1 MITPNAISLK
11 QDDWQKALASAIKTP
26 EALAECLGLALES
39 FPTLKGA
46 HGTFPIKVT
55 DYWLGL
61 IEQGNPNDPL
71 LRQVLPD
78 AAELLDVDG
87 FVADPVDDDAAYRG
101 HGVIQKYQ
109 GRALLITTGAC
120 AIHCRYCFRR
130 HYPYDENSSLK
141 HLSDAIDLLAN
152 DASISEVILSGG
164 DPLSLSDRR
173 LSELFDKLDAIPHIK
188 RIRLHTRTPVV
199 LPQRITD
206 ALIERLSNSS
216 KSICIVLHANH
227 PNEIT
232 PELATALA
240 PLKNSGVSLLN
251 QSVLL
256 KGINDSADILSE
268 LSEKLFSVGVLPYYC
283 HLLDPV
289 QGAAHFDVETL
300 AAEQIEAELKATLP
314 GYLVPKFV
322 REVPHASSKI
332 ALADLAQ

>member
-11 QDDWQKALASAIKTP
+11 QDDWQKALARAIKTP
-26 EALAECLGLALES
+26 EALAEHLGLALKS
-39 FPTLKGA
+39 LPALKGA
-46 HGTFPIKVT
+46 HAAFPIKVT

-61 IEQGNPNDPL
+61 IERGNPNDPL
-71 LRQVLPD
+71 LRQILPD
-78 AAELLDVDG
+78 AAELIEVDG
-87 FVADPVDDDAAYRG
+87 YIADPVDDDAAYRG
-101 HGVIQKYQ
+101 NGVIQKYQ

-152 DASISEVILSGG
+152 DVSISEVILSGG

-173 LSELFDKLDAIPHIK
+173 LSELFDKLEAIPHVK

-206 ALIERLSNSS
+206 GLVQRLSSSS
-216 KSICIVLHANH
+216 KSICVVLHTNH

-232 PELATALA
+232 QELAVALA

-256 KGINDSADILSE
+256 KEINDSATILSE

-289 QGAAHFDVETL
+289 QGAAHFDVDKSI
-300 AAEQIEAELKATLP
+300 AEQIEAELKASLP

-332 ALADLAQ
+332 ALADCAQ

>member
-11 QDDWQKALASAIKTP
+11 QDDWQKALARAIKTP
-26 EALAECLGLALES
+26 EALAEHLGLALES
-39 FPTLKGA
+39 LPALKGA
-46 HGTFPIKVT
+46 HGAFPIKVT

-61 IEQGNPNDPL
+61 IERGNPNDPL
-71 LRQVLPD
+71 LRQILPD
-78 AAELLDVDG
+78 AAELIEVDG
-87 FVADPVDDDAAYRG
+87 YIADPVDDDAAYRG
-101 HGVIQKYQ
+101 NGVIQKYQ

-141 HLSDAIDLLAN
+141 HLSDAIDLLAK

-173 LSELFDKLDAIPHIK
+173 LSELFDKLEALSHIK

-206 ALIERLSNSS
+206 GLIERLSNSS
-216 KSICIVLHANH
+216 QSICIVLHANH

-232 PELATALA
+232 QELAAALA
-240 PLKNSGVSLLN
+240 PLKNSGISLLN

-256 KGINDSADILSE
+256 KEVNDSSAILSE
-268 LSEKLFSVGVLPYYC
+268 LSEKLFSVGILPYYC

-289 QGAAHFDVETL
+289 QGAAHFDVEAL
-300 AAEQIEAELKATLP
+300 AAEKIEAELKATLP

-322 REVPHASSKI
+322 REVPYASSKV
-332 ALADLAQ
+332 ALADCAQ

>member
-11 QDDWQKALASAIKTP
+11 QDDWQKALARAIKTP
-26 EALAECLGLALES
+26 EALAEHLSLALES
-39 FPTLKGA
+39 LPALKGT
-46 HGTFPIKVT
+46 HGVFPIKVT
-55 DYWLGL
+55 DYWLSL
-61 IEQGNPNDPL
+61 IERGNPNDPL
-71 LRQVLPD
+71 LRQILPD
-78 AAELLDVDG
+78 AAELIEVDG
-87 FVADPVDDDAAYRG
+87 FIADPVDDDAAYRG
-101 HGVIQKYQ
+101 NGVIQKYQ

-141 HLSDAIDLLAN
+141 HLNDAIDLLAN
-152 DASISEVILSGG
+152 DISISEVILSGG

-173 LSELFDKLDAIPHIK
+173 LSELLDKLEAIPHIK

-199 LPQRITD
+199 LPQRITIG
-206 ALIERLSNSS
+206 LTERLSSSS
-216 KSICIVLHANH
+216 KSICVVLHANH

-232 PELATALA
+232 QELAAALA
-240 PLKNSGVSLLN
+240 PLKNAGISLLN

-256 KGINDSADILSE
+256 KGINDSSTILSE

-289 QGAAHFDVETL
+289 QGAAHFDVEKL
-300 AAEQIEAELKATLP
+300 ATEQIEAELKATLP

-322 REVPHASSKI
+322 REVPHASSKV
-332 ALADLAQ
+332 ALADSAQ

>member
-11 QDDWQKALASAIKTP
+11 QDDWQKALARAIKTP
-26 EALAECLGLALES
+26 EALAERLGLSLKSLPA
-39 FPTLKGA
+39 LKGA
-46 HGTFPIKVT
+46 HGAFPIKVT

-61 IEQGNPNDPL
+61 IERGNPNDPL
-71 LRQVLPD
+71 LRQILPD
-78 AAELLDVDG
+78 ASELLEIDG
-87 FVADPVDDDAAYRG
+87 YLADPVDDDAAYRG
-101 HGVIQKYQ
+101 NGVIQKYQ

-141 HLSDAIDLLAN
+141 HLSDAVDLLAN

-173 LSELFDKLDAIPHIK
+173 LSELLDQLEAIPHIK

-199 LPQRITD
+199 LPQRFTD
-206 ALIERLSNSS
+206 KLIERLSSSS
-216 KSICIVLHANH
+216 KSICVVLHANH

-232 PELATALA
+232 QELAAALA

-256 KGINDSADILSE
+256 KGINDSSAILSE
-268 LSEKLFSVGVLPYYC
+268 LSEKLFSVSVLPYYC

-300 AAEQIEAELKATLP
+300 AAEHIEAELKATLP

-322 REVPHASSKI
+322 REVPHASSKV

>member
-11 QDDWQKALASAIKTP
+11 QDDWQKALARAIKTP
-26 EALAECLGLALES
+26 ETLAERLGLALES
-39 FPTLKGA
+39 LPTLKGA
-46 HGTFPIKVT
+46 HGTFSIKVT

-61 IEQGNPNDPL
+61 IERGNPNDPL
-71 LRQVLPD
+71 LRQILPD
-78 AAELLDVDG
+78 AAELIEVDG
-87 FVADPVDDDAAYRG
+87 YIADPVDDDAAYRG

-130 HYPYDENSSLK
+130 HYPYDENNSLK

-206 ALIERLSNSS
+206 SLIERLSNSN
-216 KSICIVLHANH
+216 KTICVVLHANH

-232 PELATALA
+232 QELAAGLA
-240 PLKNSGVSLLN
+240 PIKHSGISLLN

-256 KGINDSADILSE
+256 KGINDSSAILHE
-268 LSEKLFSVGVLPYYC
+268 LSEKLFSIGVLPYYC

-289 QGAAHFDVETL
+289 QGAAHFNVEKL
-300 AAEQIEAELKATLP
+300 AAEQIEAELKAKLP
-314 GYLVPKFV
+314 GYLVPRFV
-322 REVPHASSKI
+322 REVPHASSKV
-332 ALADLAQ
+332 ALTDCLQ

>member
-11 QDDWQKALASAIKTP
+11 QDDWQKALARAIKTP
-26 EALAECLGLALES
+26 ETLAERLGLALES
-39 FPTLKGA
+39 LPTLKGA
-46 HGTFPIKVT
+46 HGTFSIKVT

-61 IEQGNPNDPL
+61 IERGNPNDPL
-71 LRQVLPD
+71 LRQILPD
-78 AAELLDVDG
+78 AAELIEVDG
-87 FVADPVDDDAAYRG
+87 YIADPVDDDAAYRG

-130 HYPYDENSSLK
+130 HYPYDENNSLK

-206 ALIERLSNSS
+206 SLIERLSNSN
-216 KSICIVLHANH
+216 KTICVVLHANH

-232 PELATALA
+232 QELAAGLA
-240 PLKNSGVSLLN
+240 PIKHSGISLLN

-256 KGINDSADILSE
+256 KGINDSAAILSE
-268 LSEKLFSVGVLPYYC
+268 LSEKLFLVGVLPYYC

-289 QGAAHFDVETL
+289 QGAAHFDVEKL
-300 AAEQIEAELKATLP
+300 AAEQIEAELKAKLP

>member
-11 QDDWQKALASAIKTP
+11 QDDWQKALARAIKTP
-26 EALAECLGLALES
+26 EALAEHLGLALES
-39 FPTLKGA
+39 LPALKGA
-46 HGTFPIKVT
+46 HGAFPIKVT
-55 DYWLGL
+55 DYWLRL
-61 IEQGNPNDPL
+61 IERGNPDDPL
-71 LRQVLPD
+71 LRQILPD
-78 AAELLDVDG
+78 AAELIEVDG
-87 FVADPVDDDAAYRG
+87 YIADPVDDDAAYRG
-101 HGVIQKYQ
+101 NGVIQKYQ

-141 HLSDAIDLLAN
+141 HLNDVINLLTN
-152 DASISEVILSGG
+152 DASISEAILSGG

-173 LSELFDKLDAIPHIK
+173 LSELFDKLESIPHIK

-199 LPQRITD
+199 LPQRITNG
-206 ALIERLSNSS
+206 LIERLSSS
-216 KSICIVLHANH
+216 RKSICIVLHANH

-232 PELATALA
+232 QELAAVLA
-240 PLKNSGVSLLN
+240 PLKNSGISLLN

-256 KGINDSADILSE
+256 KGINDSSVILSE

-289 QGAAHFDVETL
+289 QGAAHFDVEKL
-300 AAEQIEAELKATLP
+300 AAEQIEAELKATLS

-322 REVPHASSKI
+322 REVPHASSKV
-332 ALADLAQ
+332 ALADCAQ

>member
-11 QDDWQKALASAIKTP
+11 QDDWQKALARAIKTP
-26 EALAECLGLALES
+26 EALAEHLGLALES
-39 FPTLKGA
+39 LPALKGA
-46 HGTFPIKVT
+46 HGAFPIKVT

-61 IEQGNPNDPL
+61 IERGNPNDPL
-71 LRQVLPD
+71 LRQILPD
-78 AAELLDVDG
+78 AAEIIEVDG
-87 FVADPVDDDAAYRG
+87 YIADPVDDDAAYRG
-101 HGVIQKYQ
+101 NGVIQKYR

-141 HLSDAIDLLAN
+141 HLSEAIELLAN

-173 LSELFDKLDAIPHIK
+173 LSELFDKLEAIPHVK

-206 ALIERLSNSS
+206 GLVQRLSSSS
-216 KSICIVLHANH
+216 KSICVVLHTNH

-232 PELATALA
+232 QELAVALA

-256 KGINDSADILSE
+256 KEINDSATILSE

-289 QGAAHFDVETL
+289 QGAAHFDVDEL
-300 AAEQIEAELKATLP
+300 VAEQIEAELKATLP

-322 REVPHASSKI
+322 REVPQASSKV
-332 ALADLAQ
+332 ALADCTQ

>member
-11 QDDWQKALASAIKTP
+11 QDDWQKALARAIKTP
-26 EALAECLGLALES
+26 ETLAERLGLALES
-39 FPTLKGA
+39 LPTLKGA
-46 HGTFPIKVT
+46 HGTFSIKVT

-61 IEQGNPNDPL
+61 IERGNPNDPL
-71 LRQVLPD
+71 LRQILPD
-78 AAELLDVDG
+78 AAELIEVDG
-87 FVADPVDDDAAYRG
+87 YIADPVDDDAAYRG

-130 HYPYDENSSLK
+130 HYPYDENNSLK

-173 LSELFDKLDAIPHIK
+173 LSELFDKLDVIPHIK

-206 ALIERLSNSS
+206 SLIERLSNSN
-216 KSICIVLHANH
+216 KTICVVLHANH

-232 PELATALA
+232 QELAAGLA
-240 PLKNSGVSLLN
+240 PIKHSGISLLN

-256 KGINDSADILSE
+256 KGINDSSAILHE
-268 LSEKLFSVGVLPYYC
+268 LSEKLFSIGVLPYYC

-289 QGAAHFDVETL
+289 QGAAHFNVEKL
-300 AAEQIEAELKATLP
+300 AAEQIEAELKAKLP
-314 GYLVPKFV
+314 GYLVPRFV
-322 REVPHASSKI
+322 REVPHASSKV
-332 ALADLAQ
+332 ALTDCLQ

>member
-11 QDDWQKALASAIKTP
+11 QDDWQKAFARAIKTP
-26 EALAECLGLALES
+26 EALAEHLGLALES
-39 FPTLKGA
+39 LPALKEA
-46 HGTFPIKVT
+46 HGAFSIKVT

-61 IEQGNPNDPL
+61 IERGNPNDPL
-71 LRQVLPD
+71 LRQILPD
-78 AAELLDVDG
+78 AAELLEIDG
-87 FVADPVDDDAAYRG
+87 YLADPVDDDAAYRG
-101 HGVIQKYQ
+101 NGVIQKYQ

-141 HLSDAIDLLAN
+141 HLSDAVDLLAN
-152 DASISEVILSGG
+152 DTSISEAILSGG

-173 LSELFDKLDAIPHIK
+173 LSELLDQLEAIPHIK

-206 ALIERLSNSS
+206 TLIERLSRSS
-216 KSICIVLHANH
+216 KSICVVLHANH

-232 PELATALA
+232 QELAASLA

-256 KGINDSADILSE
+256 KGINDSSAILRE
-268 LSEKLFSVGVLPYYC
+268 LSEKLFSIGVLPYYS

-289 QGAAHFDVETL
+289 QGAAHFDIEKL
-300 AAEQIEAELKATLP
+300 AAEQIEAELKTKLP

-332 ALADLAQ
+332 ALAELAQ

>member
-11 QDDWQKALASAIKTP
+11 QDDWQKALARAIKTP
-26 EALAECLGLALES
+26 EALAERLSLALES
-39 FPTLKGA
+39 LPTLKGA

-71 LRQVLPD
+71 LRQILPD
-78 AAELLDVDG
+78 AAELIEVDG
-87 FVADPVDDDAAYRG
+87 YIADPVDDDAAYRG

-130 HYPYDENSSLK
+130 HYPYDENNSLK

-206 ALIERLSNSS
+206 SLIERLSNSN
-216 KSICIVLHANH
+216 KTICVVLHANH

-232 PELATALA
+232 QELAAGLA
-240 PLKNSGVSLLN
+240 PIKHSGISLLN

-256 KGINDSADILSE
+256 KGINDSSAILHE
-268 LSEKLFSVGVLPYYC
+268 LSEKLFSIGVLPYYC

-289 QGAAHFDVETL
+289 QGAAHFNVEKL
-300 AAEQIEAELKATLP
+300 AAEQIEAELKAKLP
-314 GYLVPKFV
+314 GYLVPRFV
-322 REVPHASSKI
+322 REVPHASSKV
-332 ALADLAQ
+332 ALTDCLQ

>member
-11 QDDWQKALASAIKTP
+11 QDDWQKALARAIKTP
-26 EALAECLGLALES
+26 EALAERLGLALES
-39 FPTLKGA
+39 LPTLKGG

-71 LRQVLPD
+71 LRQILPD

-101 HGVIQKYQ
+101 NGVIQKYQ

-141 HLSDAIDLLAN
+141 HLSNAVDLLAN
-152 DASISEVILSGG
+152 DTSLSEVILSGG

-173 LSELFDKLDAIPHIK
+173 LSELLDKLEAIPHIK

-199 LPQRITD
+199 LPQRISD
-206 ALIERLSNSS
+206 SLIERLSRSN
-216 KSICIVLHANH
+216 KSICIVLHVNH

-232 PELATALA
+232 QELAAALA
-240 PLKNSGVSLLN
+240 PLKHSGISLLN

-256 KGINDSADILSE
+256 KGINDSSAILRE
-268 LSEKLFSVGVLPYYC
+268 LSEKLFPIGVLPYYC

-289 QGAAHFDVETL
+289 QGAAHFNVEKS
-300 AAEQIEAELKATLP
+300 AAEKIEAELKATLS

-322 REVPHASSKI
+322 REVPHASSKVT
-332 ALADLAQ
+332 LADCVQ